1 MKQPPAGE
9 QGRPRPAGA
18 AGGGAGGATWR
29 TSTDFLSNDR
39 SEVGGETL
47 LAETQNTDIKQSIAL
62 QGQFSSVNSPSVNL
76 GDSLPSTKCCPSS
89 PSYSDQEVWDVLEA
103 DHKKEFLREME
114 DGLENEAQDGVERNL
129 VSASGES

>member
-1 MKQPPAGE
+1 M
-9 QGRPRPAGA
+9 
-18 AGGGAGGATWR
+18 
-29 TSTDFLSNDR
+29 
-39 SEVGGETL
+39 GGETL

>member
-1 MKQPPAGE
+1 MGE
-9 QGRPRPAGA
+9 
-18 AGGGAGGATWR
+18 
-29 TSTDFLSNDR
+29 
-39 SEVGGETL
+39 ETL

-76 GDSLPSTKCCPSS
+76 SSTKCCPSS